1 MIWSNVFPMSLRILL
16 CNLFLT
22 VVSITSVNQIQNV
35 ILLKARF
42 KSHTQLDGKLG
53 SHGFM
58 RGSQVVKG
66 QRYVSELA
74 CDRVRVNKP
83 AHNIWKNCAPQA
95 CRKDSKSF
103 YLLYVYSGL
112 YYYISFSG
120 IPALFSRNFIAKFL
134 VGISSDEKNRHPSI
148 LLSHVKTRRTSPVA
162 KFYFWNPAPAQKMP
176 SARHHRLPS
185 NTMWLKPMRNFLLR
199 FWAVHSNRLW
209 PRLTKDKGCLAHGHG
224 QLLSARRDSAVSQ
237 FDSSKKIWKSS
248 GGQRVSL
255 VIQEKIQN
263 RLHESQATTNC
274 DPGHAPIE
282 FWGVRFWNPPDC
294 LHVKKEQVQWDR
306 GSTIARWHCLL
317 LKQGQIV
324 KIWDE
329 MSSQLSSHRGVL
341 QKSELS

>member
-1 MIWSNVFPMSLRILL
+1 ML
-16 CNLFLT
+16 CYLFLT
-22 VVSITSVNQIQNV
+22 VVSITSINRIQTV
-35 ILLKARF
+35 ILLKASF
-42 KSHTQLDGKLG
+42 KSHTQLRRYVRRSYSAKEMLLASDLWGVTG
-53 SHGFM
+53 SNWTK
-58 RGSQVVKG
+58 QK
-66 QRYVSELA
+66 VSELA

-112 YYYISFSG
+112 NHYISFSG

-274 DPGHAPIE
+274 DRNNKLWPRPCTNWILRSAFFNNWI
-282 FWGVRFWNPPDC
+282 
-294 LHVKKEQVQWDR
+294 L
-306 GSTIARWHCLL
+306 
-317 LKQGQIV
+317 
-324 KIWDE
+324 
-329 MSSQLSSHRGVL
+329 
-341 QKSELS
+341 